1 MKNTQKLLLLIT
13 LSFPMVSS
21 ADCEKWIDYLLEKY
35 HSSRESDKAIC
46 KIWPADESKTIV
58 VLPFP
63 NDIEGTIYYDLDVLL
78 VDTQSGELIAHN
90 WQQDAF
96 VSDAIELNNFEID
109 TARYQ
114 LNNESRAFG
123 VRTNFEHHSYSV
135 SFSEQLINLYVQ
147 QNEKLNRVVNKL
159 VLKNSSGEWN
169 DCDGEYN
176 IRNAVLLLGKNTT
189 NNYKDLI
196 VSYNEQKEIGKKIA
210 KGNVLKKLLNQQKE
224 NTHYIIMVLNILY
237 PNQYINI

>member
-1 MKNTQKLLLLIT
+1 MKNIQKLLLLIT

-35 HSSRESDKAIC
+35 HSSRESDKAVC

-58 VLPFP
+58 VLPFSHE
-63 NDIEGTIYYDLDVLL
+63 IEGTIYYDLDVLL

-90 WQQDAF
+90 WEADAF
-96 VSDAIELNNFEID
+96 YSDAIELTDFEID

-176 IRNAVLLLGKNTT
+176 SRNAVLLLGKNTT

-196 VSYNEQKEIGKKIA
+196 VSYNEQKEIIKK
-210 KGNVLKKLLNQQKE
+210 NSERECVKE
-224 NTHYIIMVLNILY
+224 ITNSTKRKYTLY
-237 PNQYINI
+237 YNGVEYPLPEPVY

>member
-63 NDIEGTIYYDLDVLL
+63 HEIEGTIFYDLDVLL

-90 WQQDAF
+90 WQQNAF
-96 VSDAIELNNFEID
+96 VSDTIELNNFEID

-114 LNNESRAFG
+114 LNNEYRAFG
-123 VRTNFEHHSYSV
+123 GGTKFAPHSNNV
-135 SFSEQLINLYVQ
+135 SFSEQQINLYEQ
-147 QNEKLNRVVNKL
+147 QIEKVENH
-159 VLKNSSGEWN
+159 
-169 DCDGEYN
+169 
-176 IRNAVLLLGKNTT
+176 
-189 NNYKDLI
+189 
-196 VSYNEQKEIGKKIA
+196 Q
-210 KGNVLKKLLNQQKE
+210 LLN
-224 NTHYIIMVLNILY
+224 L
-237 PNQYINI
+237 IN

>member
-63 NDIEGTIYYDLDVLL
+63 HEIEGTIFYDLDVLL

-90 WQQDAF
+90 WEADAF

-123 VRTNFEHHSYSV
+123 VGTNFAPHSNNV
-135 SFSEQLINLYVQ
+135 SFSEQQINLYEQ
-147 QNEKLNRVVNKL
+147 QIEKVENH
-159 VLKNSSGEWN
+159 
-169 DCDGEYN
+169 
-176 IRNAVLLLGKNTT
+176 
-189 NNYKDLI
+189 
-196 VSYNEQKEIGKKIA
+196 Q
-210 KGNVLKKLLNQQKE
+210 LLN
-224 NTHYIIMVLNILY
+224 L
-237 PNQYINI
+237 IN